1 MFFCNFF
8 RFGFIVL
15 KCVHFMSS
23 LAVYILIFLVHVSV
37 LFWFS
42 LNIVDILHIKLVNN
56 NALL

>member
-1 MFFCNFF
+1 
-8 RFGFIVL
+8 
-15 KCVHFMSS
+15 MSS